1 MSGFD
6 LTGTFNEGRA
16 KFDALVWRER
26 LLVGVTLISLVW
38 MVWTYALQDY
48 LDKERSRAQ
57 VGITNNQAQLNAAI
71 QEQQL
76 LNGGNLQ
83 DPDMALS
90 QRRDQLQADLRQLD
104 LELRHSIERFVEP
117 SKMPELLADLMR
129 QHQGLAFK
137 RVTRLPTEP
146 LAASRLHLD
155 ISAQE
160 SVLETTDSTNSGL
173 AASGEP
179 SVYRHPIELE
189 FEGSYFDVLAY
200 LTTLENSSWRL
211 NWRSFNYQVKAHP
224 IARVTIQ
231 VDTLS
236 RRKEWLGV

>member
-1 MSGFD
+1 MSGID

-26 LLVGVTLISLVW
+26 LLVGLTLVSLVW

-57 VGITNNQAQLNAAI
+57 VGITNNQAQLSAAI

-90 QRRDQLQADLRQLD
+90 LQRDQLQAELRQLD

-137 RVTRLPTEP
+137 RVTRMPTEP
-146 LAASRLHLD
+146 LAASRIHLD
-155 ISAQE
+155 TSE
-160 SVLETTDSTNSGL
+160 DSTTQDV
-173 AASGEP
+173 AATGEP

-189 FEGSYFDVLAY
+189 FEGNYFDVLAY

-211 NWRSFNYQVKAHP
+211 NWRSFDYQVKAHP
-224 IARVTIQ
+224 VARVTIQ

>member
-1 MSGFD
+1 MSGID
-6 LTGTFNEGRA
+6 LSGAFAQGRA

-26 LLVGVTLISLVW
+26 LLVGLTLVSLVW
-38 MVWTYALQDY
+38 MLWTYALQDY
-48 LDKERSRAQ
+48 LDQARGQTHAA
-57 VGITNNQAQLNAAI
+57 ITNKQAQLSAAI

-83 DPDMALS
+83 DPDMVLN
-90 QRRDQLQADLRQLD
+90 QQQDQLQAELRQLD

-129 QHQGLAFK
+129 QHRGLEFK

-146 LAASRLHLD
+146 LAASRLHLGGTTQKAD
-155 ISAQE
+155 DSA
-160 SVLETTDSTNSGL
+160 TTPNEAL
-173 AASGEP
+173 ASIGEP

-189 FEGSYFDVLAY
+189 FEGNYFDVLAY

-211 NWRSFNYQVKAHP
+211 NWRSFDYQVETHP
-224 IARVTIQ
+224 MARVTIQ

>member
-1 MSGFD
+1 MSGID

-26 LLVGVTLISLVW
+26 LLVGVTLVSLVW

-48 LDKERSRAQ
+48 LDTERNRAQ
-57 VGITNNQAQLNAAI
+57 VGITNNQAQLSAAI

-90 QRRDQLQADLRQLD
+90 QQRDQLQAELRQLD

-137 RVTRLPTEP
+137 RVTRMPTEP
-146 LAASRLHLD
+146 LAASRIHLD
-155 ISAQE
+155 TLEQE
-160 SVLETTDSTNSGL
+160 GGMESEASTNL
-173 AASGEP
+173 DVAATSEP

-189 FEGSYFDVLAY
+189 FEGNYFDVLAY

-211 NWRSFNYQVKAHP
+211 NWRSFDYQVKAHP
-224 IARVTIQ
+224 VARVTIQ

>member
-1 MSGFD
+1 MSGID
-6 LTGTFNEGRA
+6 LTGAFNEGRA

-26 LLVGVTLISLVW
+26 LLVGITLVSLVW

-48 LDKERSRAQ
+48 LDKERSKTQ
-57 VGITNNQAQLNAAI
+57 VSITNNQAQLSAAI

-76 LNGGNLQ
+76 LNGSNLQ
-83 DPDMALS
+83 DPDMALG
-90 QRRDQLQADLRQLD
+90 QQRDQLQVELRQLD

-117 SKMPELLADLMR
+117 SKMPELLADLMQ
-129 QHQGLAFK
+129 QHRGLAFK

-146 LAASRLHLD
+146 LAASRIHLE
-155 ISAQE
+155 STEQE
-160 SVLETTDSTNSGL
+160 GGAESDDSQNQNIVAT
-173 AASGEP
+173 GEP

-189 FEGSYFDVLAY
+189 FEGNYFDVLAY

-211 NWRSFNYQVKAHP
+211 NWRSFDYQVKAHP
-224 IARVTIQ
+224 VARVTIQ